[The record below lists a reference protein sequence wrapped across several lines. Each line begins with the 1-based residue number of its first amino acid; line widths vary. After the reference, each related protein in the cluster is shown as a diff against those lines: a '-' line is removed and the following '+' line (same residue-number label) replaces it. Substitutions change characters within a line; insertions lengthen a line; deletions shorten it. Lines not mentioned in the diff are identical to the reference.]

1 MIGQRIG
8 EQLSTVLPE
17 KLAEI
22 GVDAAARTRFFQ
34 GSLVVVEISIHAV
47 DSAVLLEAKAEE
59 KAQTVDSALS
69 AINMVST
76 SLSKYARSV
85 LDSKVLDQVDQKI
98 FDVLPTILEERMSE
112 RHVDVD
118 VHTKRDVEQAAFL
131 FDTLEAIGA
140 PCVPAP
146 AAVDASEGS

>member
-34 GSLVVVEISIHAV
+34 GSLVVVEISIHA
-47 DSAVLLEAKAEE
+47 
-59 KAQTVDSALS
+59 VDSALS